1 MLCFFVLIDFVV
13 CLVYPMLPVSLDC
26 PFLNSPS
33 VFSNVY
39 LTQFLLKCLY
49 QTKKVNG
56 HVFVYKGYRFDLFLR
71 FDFWFWNCFDS
82 VVFFVF
88 HFIISKSFCNR
99 RSLITPEQTYN
110 CILPSTTLHKYHQV
124 TEDGRNK
131 YVQLNINVHRY
142 VSVITHVFSFYIWS

>member
-1 MLCFFVLIDFVV
+1 VLFVLIAFVV
-13 CLVYPMLPVSLDC
+13 CLVYSKLSVSLDR
-26 PFLNSPS
+26 PFLISPT

-39 LTQFLLKCLY
+39 FSHFYWSACTKPRKWTVMYLCLRGIDLTSFY
-49 QTKKVNG
+49 
-56 HVFVYKGYRFDLFLR
+56 D

-88 HFIISKSFCNR
+88 HFIISKSFSNR

-110 CILPSTTLHKYHQV
+110 FIFRSTTLHKYHQV
-124 TEDGRNK
+124 TEDGLNK